1 MIRQALL
8 LASLLYAG
16 CEPIET
22 FTALEGCEDEALACL
37 DVVDGAGETLDYLR
51 GEFCGCLG
59 QGCIMV
65 IRDARSTGNVDTE
78 VEQLMDVA
86 RCLRHRK

>member
-1 MIRQALL
+1 MKALFIIALL
-8 LASLLYAG
+8 VAG
-16 CEPIET
+16 CQVTDYQID
-22 FTALEGCEDEALACL
+22 ALEGCEDRALECL
-37 DVVDGAGETLDYLR
+37 DLVDGGGEDMQYLR

-65 IRDARSTGNVDTE
+65 IRDARGTGNVDTE
-78 VEQLMDVA
+78 VEQLMDAA